1 MDHVKIWAPC
11 VKICWVFLIIIHEFC
26 WDCINFSFSWF
37 FKVRKYILVY
47 LYVDFYFYVLG
58 FTILFINLIYSV
70 YISNNM
76 TTIRMDDYAKKNSIF
91 KYINML
97 YNVCL
102 EILLYI
108 IVFFINL
115 PRLRVVECWRK
126 TKKKKNTIPSGWVRC
141 TKTKVGEKSNIFMS
155 KNFHMQERCIINKI
169 DIERFTAI

>member
-1 MDHVKIWAPC
+1 MYHVKIWAPC

-126 TKKKKNTIPSGWVRC
+126 TKKKKTLFLRAEWDAQKLKLVRNPTFSC
-141 TKTKVGEKSNIFMS
+141 LKIFTC
-155 KNFHMQERCIINKI
+155 KK
-169 DIERFTAI
+169 DVL